1 MDIQTRSDSRIRSP
15 FNLILCTTCG
25 SRIFMYLQ
33 IFSITLMAGLWAGHV
48 IPRILFSCF
57 HCTAVGA
64 LPSWKIHCSVE
75 NTLVTTGPKDIFFK
89 DICIPL
95 RVYLAID
102 RYKCSNTIKCY
113 TPRKHD
119 TRNRADSF
127 IILFSKTRFNPFLI
141 VFSPDMNL
149 AVFPNT
155 NLSFIRKNNLFPIGI
170 YRTMRFRTT
179 PSPPLETVS
188 ISDE

>member
-1 MDIQTRSDSRIRSP
+1 MGIQTRSDSRIRSP
-15 FNLILCTTCG
+15 FDLILCTTCG

-33 IFSITLMAGLWAGHV
+33 IFSITLMAGLWAGPCHSENIV
-48 IPRILFSCF
+48 FLFPLYS
-57 HCTAVGA
+57 AVGA
-64 LPSWKIHCSVE
+64 LPSWKIHGSVE
-75 NTLVTTGPKDIFFK
+75 NTLVTTGPKEIFFK
-89 DICIPL
+89 DICILL
-95 RVYLAID
+95 RVYIAID

-141 VFSPDMNL
+141 VFSSDMNL

-155 NLSFIRKNNLFPIGI
+155 NPSFIRKK
-170 YRTMRFRTT
+170 
-179 PSPPLETVS
+179 
-188 ISDE
+188 